1 MIAPVVL
8 PILTPAEM
16 AAVDAAAPEPVEVL
30 VARAGSALAHH
41 ALELLRGSYG
51 RRVVVVAGKGN
62 NGADGRE
69 AAARLR
75 RRGVL
80 VDVIDAAEAPERLPP
95 ADLVIDAAYGTG
107 FRGEYQAPDPGGAP
121 VLAADIPSGVDG
133 LTGEASSGAVHATAT
148 TTFAALKPGLL
159 FEPGRSLAGE
169 VRVADIGLDTP
180 WARAHLVEAVDA
192 GAWIPRRPPDAHKW
206 RSATWIIGGS
216 AGMTGAAVL
225 AATAAG
231 RAGAGYVRLSSPGVP
246 PPLPGAPVE
255 VVGTAIAEQGWA
267 EEVLGGAERFRSLV
281 VGPGLG
287 ERGAADVRRVVAEAI
302 VPVVVDGDG
311 LRALGTDCVRAG
323 HPTTVLTP
331 HDREFERL
339 CGHRPGPDR
348 IDASRR
354 LADAT
359 NAVVLLK
366 GPTTIVARP
375 GGDVLIVAEGDAR
388 LATAGTGDVLSGTIA
403 ALIARGT
410 DPFHAA
416 AAGAFVHARAA
427 ISGAR
432 EGVVASDLPA
442 ALPRT
447 LEALFFAPDPVAR
460 TTESGAKTWSGWQKT
475 RRWPG

>member
-1 MIAPVVL
+1 
-8 PILTPAEM
+8 
-16 AAVDAAAPEPVEVL
+16 
-30 VARAGSALAHH
+30 
-41 ALELLRGSYG
+41 
-51 RRVVVVAGKGN
+51 
-62 NGADGRE
+62 
-69 AAARLR
+69 
-75 RRGVL
+75 
-80 VDVIDAAEAPERLPP
+80 
-95 ADLVIDAAYGTG
+95 
-107 FRGEYQAPDPGGAP
+107 
-121 VLAADIPSGVDG
+121 
-133 LTGEASSGAVHATAT
+133 
-148 TTFAALKPGLL
+148 
-159 FEPGRSLAGE
+159 
-169 VRVADIGLDTP
+169 
-180 WARAHLVEAVDA
+180 
-192 GAWIPRRPPDAHKW
+192 
-206 RSATWIIGGS
+206 
-216 AGMTGAAVL
+216 
-225 AATAAG
+225 
-231 RAGAGYVRLSSPGVP
+231 
-246 PPLPGAPVE
+246 LPGAPVE
-255 VVGTAIAEQGWA
+255 VVGTVIAEHGWA
-267 EEVLGGAERFRSLV
+267 EDVLAGAERFRSLV

-287 ERGAADVRRVVAEAI
+287 DRGAADVRRVVAEAI

-375 GGDVLIVAEGDAR
+375 GGDVLVVAEGDAR

-403 ALIARGT
+403 ALIARGA

-427 ISGAR
+427 RSGPR
-432 EGVVASDLPA
+432 EGVVASDIPA

-447 LEALFFAPDPVAR
+447 LEALFFARDSVSRATEAR
-460 TTESGAKTWSGWQKT
+460 AKTRSGRQKT